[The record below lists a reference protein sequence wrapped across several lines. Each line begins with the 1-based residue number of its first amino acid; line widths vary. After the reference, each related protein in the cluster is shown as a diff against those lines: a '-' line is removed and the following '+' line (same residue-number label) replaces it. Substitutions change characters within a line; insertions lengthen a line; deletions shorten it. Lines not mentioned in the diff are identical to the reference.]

1 MLILEPLALVDSIF
15 AIRIDSA
22 EPTIAKLHLIGAE
35 YWALSGLAKLDGM
48 VDRHCQFADE
58 DCTGCPSEAL
68 QSRVRPV
75 FRCWAEEAAD

>member
-1 MLILEPLALVDSIF
+1 MLILELLALVDF
-15 AIRIDSA
+15 RHPNRLGRAHHCQ
-22 EPTIAKLHLIGAE
+22 LHLIGAE